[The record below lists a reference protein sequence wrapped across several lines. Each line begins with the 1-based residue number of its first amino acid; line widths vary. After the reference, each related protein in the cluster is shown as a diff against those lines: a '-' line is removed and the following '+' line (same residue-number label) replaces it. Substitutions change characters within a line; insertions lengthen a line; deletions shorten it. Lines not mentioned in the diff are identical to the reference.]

1 MTAPTGEA
9 APTEGSAPAPRQ
21 RPVRRAL
28 DDLGLVVTAEHVERI
43 AADEPAWLADDRR
56 AAFEQYT
63 ALPGESN
70 RLYTPYIDLRAAQLA
85 DAALAIDGPATAA
98 PSELTEGTDVLAEL
112 VEGRDVAIELSDA
125 ACRAGVTVRLLHA
138 DLDAVRDVLTR
149 LDALPAADKFAQ
161 LTRAAWTQGLLI
173 DVPAGV
179 QLDHPIVV
187 RWVLGEGDRALLT
200 RTLVRLGENAH
211 ASVVEELVPSD
222 QVTGV
227 GAQAFFAGTAEVM
240 LGRIRTPWPSV
251 VCTPFRSKI
260 GLTARNAL

>member
-56 AAFEQYT
+56 AAFERYT

-70 RLYTPYIDLRAAQLA
+70 RLYTPYIDLRTAQLA

-98 PSELTEGTDVLAEL
+98 PTELTEGTDVLAEL

-125 ACRAGVTVRLLHA
+125 ARRGR
-138 DLDAVRDVLTR
+138 R
-149 LDALPAADKFAQ
+149 
-161 LTRAAWTQGLLI
+161 
-173 DVPAGV
+173 
-179 QLDHPIVV
+179 
-187 RWVLGEGDRALLT
+187 DRAPPPRRPRRGCAT
-200 RTLVRLGENAH
+200 
-211 ASVVEELVPSD
+211 
-222 QVTGV
+222 
-227 GAQAFFAGTAEVM
+227 
-240 LGRIRTPWPSV
+240 
-251 VCTPFRSKI
+251 C
-260 GLTARNAL
+260 